1 MRKAMTC
8 MAAGVSLALIATGCS
23 STKNNSSDSGSAGPG
38 ITKSTITLGYLT
50 DLSGP
55 ASASGKID
63 LHGSQLYIDQ
73 LNKDGGV
80 CGRKI
85 NLTTQDDQYDPQK
98 ALSLYTQSQPTVLGY
113 VSTLGTPALSAL
125 SGRFQSDQVLTTTLG
140 WNYTNLKNPDFIV
153 APSTSDMD
161 MVAGIGYLNE
171 QGLVHKGDTI
181 GEIYMQGLGVPQ
193 VPGVDYAAKQLELKV
208 LKDEVAPTTT
218 DVSSQVQQFK
228 TAGAKLIVVEGLPT
242 QTASAATAAT
252 NAGLNVPILTGPA
265 GFTTQLMST
274 AAASALAAH
283 LYQVLG
289 WSPFSADNPAVADV
303 RKAYQADPGGVH
315 AADGIV
321 LGWTLAK
328 IYTDII
334 AKSCSNLTRA
344 GLIKAYRAQSDLKV
358 TGLMGDMDFTNVGQS
373 PARTFNI
380 VRVDETTPGAQ
391 KLTSKP
397 FITPTLLNDY
407 TVPSS

>member
-1 MRKAMTC
+1 MRKAMMCVT
-8 MAAGVSLALIATGCS
+8 AGVSLALIATGCS
-23 STKNNSSDSGSAGPG
+23 STKSSDSSSTGPG
-38 ITKSTITLGYLT
+38 VTKTAITLGYLT

-63 LHGSQLYIDQ
+63 LQGSQLYINQ
-73 LNKDGGV
+73 LNKSGGV
-80 CGRKI
+80 CGRQI
-85 NLTTQDDQYDPQK
+85 SLTTQDDQYDPQK
-98 ALSLYTQSQPTVLGY
+98 ALSLYTASEPKVLGY
-113 VSTLGTPALSAL
+113 LSTQGTPVLSAL
-125 SGRFQSDQVLTTTLG
+125 SARFQSDQVLTTTLG
-140 WNYTNLKNPDFIV
+140 WDYTNLKNPYYIV

-171 QGLVHKGDTI
+171 QGLLHKGDTI
-181 GEIYMQGLGVPQ
+181 GEIYMQGLGVSQ
-193 VPGVDYAAKQLELKV
+193 VPGVAYAAKQLGLKV
-208 LKDEVAPTTT
+208 VKDEVAPTTT

-228 TAGAKLIVVEGLPT
+228 SAGAKLVVVEGLPT

-252 NAGLNVPILTGPA
+252 SAGLNVPILTGPA

-274 AAASALAAH
+274 AAAPALAAH
-283 LYQVLG
+283 LYQVLA
-289 WSPFSADNPAVADV
+289 WSPFSADNAAVAQV
-303 RKAYQADPGGVH
+303 RKAYQADPGGVP

-344 GLIKAYRAQSDLKV
+344 GLIKALQAESDLKV
-358 TGLMGDMDFTNVGQS
+358 TGLMGDMNFTKVGQP
-373 PARTFNI
+373 PARAFNI
-380 VRVDETTPGAQ
+380 VRVDKATQGAS

-397 FITPTLLNDY
+397 FITPALLSNY
-407 TVPSS
+407 SVPSS

>member
-1 MRKAMTC
+1 MRKAMMCVT
-8 MAAGVSLALIATGCS
+8 AGVSVALIATGCS
-23 STKNNSSDSGSAGPG
+23 STKNKNSDSGSTGPG
-38 ITKSTITLGYLT
+38 VTKTTITLGYLT

-73 LNKDGGV
+73 LNKSGGV
-80 CGRKI
+80 CGRQIK
-85 NLTTQDDQYDPQK
+85 LSAQDHQYDPQK
-98 ALSLYTQSQPTVLGY
+98 ALSVYTQSQPNVLGY
-113 VSTLGTPALSAL
+113 VSTLGTPVLSAL
-125 SGRFQSDQVLTTTLG
+125 SSRFQSDKVLTTTLG
-140 WNYTNLKNPDFIV
+140 WDYTNLKNPDFIV

-193 VPGVDYAAKQLELKV
+193 VPGVDYAAKQLGLKV

-218 DVSSQVQQFK
+218 DVSSQVQRYK
-228 TAGAKLIVVEGLPT
+228 SAGAKLIVVEGLPT
-242 QTASAATAAT
+242 QTASAATAAA
-252 NAGLNVPILTGPA
+252 NSGLNVPILTGPA

-274 AAASALAAH
+274 AAAPALAAH

-289 WSPFSADNPAVADV
+289 WSPFSADNAAVAEV
-303 RKAYQADPGGVH
+303 RKAYQTDPGGVP

-344 GLIKAYRAQSDLKV
+344 GLITAFRSQSNLKV
-358 TGLMGDMDFTNVGQS
+358 TGLMGDMNFTKVGQP
-373 PARTFNI
+373 PARAFNI
-380 VRVDETTPGAQ
+380 VRVDRPRR
-391 KLTSKP
+391 
-397 FITPTLLNDY
+397 
-407 TVPSS
+407 VPRS